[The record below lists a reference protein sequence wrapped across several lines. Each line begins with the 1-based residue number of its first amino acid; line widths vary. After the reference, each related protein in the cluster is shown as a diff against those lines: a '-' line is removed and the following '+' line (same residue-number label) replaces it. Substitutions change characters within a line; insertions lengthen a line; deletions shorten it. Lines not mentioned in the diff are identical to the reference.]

1 MASIVPTTPLISKSF
16 DVKSVTVRDYFHG
29 NGETKAQE
37 LNVYIN
43 PRRQR
48 PDVEDLEK
56 KESIIN
62 YLLWNVSFGGL
73 TLRKVPEY
81 EVTEHGKVKFVKK
94 ECIDGGHRTRACKE
108 FFANEFSTS
117 SLLDQ
122 LKLNGTL
129 YNVGNK
135 YWDDLHE
142 NVRKHVLNHNLS
154 LTIYG
159 KDLTNFEAG
168 IVFNWQNKMSS
179 LNDIEQFNSMD
190 LKVSSYIRERSRVL
204 DDNLPK
210 KYEIHLLFKTVAM
223 KGKQFPYGAVI
234 QEADSRLRFQFI
246 MAQLMFW
253 QTSLIDDNNK
263 PISLIEKDA
272 VGTGYTGG
280 SYTWDTI
287 NHKFNDESELWEEE
301 NSKGALKS
309 ISRIKSMD
317 NILTELQKICGCYNT
332 AGGKDKITYSHLK
345 FIFTVLH
352 QLKVKYGTNNLNID
366 SGVFGDFLMRVFT
379 QLRRKTYKLTFSDY
393 KANSDDTKQDTA
405 YKLMLSFTRAS
416 NFDYQFQS
424 LNIAK
429 DGSPLFKEVFGD
441 DMNHFDNINLV
452 KLQENGIIVTPK
464 TSPSD
469 SDRQE
474 MWDNQDFKCAVD
486 GEFCKIEDMDY
497 GHTDVPRSMGV
508 AAGAETS
515 KDANTLVYRKW
526 NTLMGGNTI
535 EEFRN
540 SMLFKE
546 SPHITKNR
554 LDRYELES
562 SNVA

>member
-1 MASIVPTTPLISKSF
+1 MASIVPATPLISKSF
-16 DVKSVTVRDYFHG
+16 DVKSVTVKDYFIG
-29 NGETKAQE
+29 NGVTQAQE

-48 PDVEDLEK
+48 PDVEDMDK
-56 KESIIN
+56 KQSIIN

-73 TLRKVPEY
+73 TLREVPEY
-81 EVTEHGKVKFVKK
+81 EVRENGKSKAVQK

-108 FFANEFSTS
+108 FFENEWQTS
-117 SLLDQ
+117 QLLDE
-122 LKLNGTL
+122 LVLEGTT
-129 YNVGNK
+129 YNIGGK
-135 YWDDLHE
+135 FWRELPE
-142 NVRKHVLNHNLS
+142 EVRTHVLNHKLS

-159 KDLTNFEAG
+159 TDLTDFEAG

-190 LKVSSYIRERSRVL
+190 LEVSPYIRETSRVL
-204 DDNLPK
+204 NDDLPK
-210 KYEIHLLFKTVAM
+210 EYNQHLLFKTADK
-223 KGKQFPYGAVI
+223 KGKQFSYGITI

-253 QTSLIDDNNK
+253 QTSLIDENNK
-263 PISLIEKDA
+263 PISLLQKGA
-272 VGTGYTGG
+272 GG
-280 SYTWDTI
+280 SYSWETI
-287 NHKFNDESELWEEE
+287 NHKFHEESELWKTE
-301 NSKGALKS
+301 NSQGDSKS

-317 NILTELQKICGCYNT
+317 KLLDDLHMICSNYNG

-345 FIFTVLH
+345 FIFTILH
-352 QLKVKYGTNNLNID
+352 QLKVKYGTNNIKID
-366 SGVFGDFLMRVFT
+366 NNKFGTFLMKVFSEL
-379 QLRRKTYKLTFSDY
+379 QKKTNKLSFSDY

-405 YKLMLSFTRAS
+405 YKLLLSFTRAS

-429 DGSPLFKEVFGD
+429 DGSKLFKEVFGD
-441 DMNHFDNINLV
+441 DMDEFEFIRLD
-452 KLQENGIIVTPK
+452 KLHENGIIVTPK

-469 SDRQE
+469 SDRNE
-474 MWDNQDFKCAVD
+474 MWVNQGFKCAID
-486 GEFCKIEDMDY
+486 GKFCKLEDMDY
-497 GHTDVPRSMGV
+497 GHTDVPRSMGI

-515 KDANTLVYRKW
+515 KDANTLVCRKW

-546 SPHITKNR
+546 SSYITESR
-554 LDRYELES
+554 LAKYELES